1 MSKQPLSATL
11 YKLYDPSNTGIV
23 GSPLYRR
30 VPKKCILEPPGPGR
44 LRRHM
49 TVTPAAR
56 LRDIDFSSI
65 DKQIMRQNFKAG
77 KKVSPSV
84 LVIVIQT

>member
-1 MSKQPLSATL
+1 MSRQPLSATL
-11 YKLYDPSNTGIV
+11 YKLHDPSNTGIL

-30 VPKKCILEPPGPGR
+30 VPKKCILEPPGLGR
-44 LRRHM
+44 LRRH
-49 TVTPAAR
+49 TTTTPAAR
-56 LRDIDFSSI
+56 LRNIDLSSMD

-84 LVIVIQT
+84 IVIVI

>member
-1 MSKQPLSATL
+1 MSRQPLSATL
-11 YKLYDPSNTGIV
+11 YKLHDPSNTGIL

-30 VPKKCILEPPGPGR
+30 VPKKCILEPPGLGR
-44 LRRHM
+44 LRRH
-49 TVTPAAR
+49 TTATPAAR
-56 LRDIDFSSI
+56 LRNIDMD

-84 LVIVIQT
+84 IVIVI